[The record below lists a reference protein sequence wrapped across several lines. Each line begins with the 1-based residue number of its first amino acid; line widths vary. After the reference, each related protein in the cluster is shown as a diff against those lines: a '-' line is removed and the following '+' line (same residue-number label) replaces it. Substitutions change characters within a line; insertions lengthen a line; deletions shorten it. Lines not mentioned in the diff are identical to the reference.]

1 MGKQQL
7 VFQETTDS
15 ARFNNQQ
22 CEQLCNKPSLHS
34 AHKGQRNLL
43 SSMLRLR
50 TMGLGLGTEELP
62 ATFNLTIRNK
72 PPST

>member
-7 VFQETTDS
+7 VFQDTTDF

-22 CEQLCNKPSLHS
+22 CEQLCNEPSLYS
-34 AHKGQRNLL
+34 AHKGQRNHLP
-43 SSMLRLR
+43 SMLRLN

-62 ATFNLTIRNK
+62 AAL
-72 PPST
+72 